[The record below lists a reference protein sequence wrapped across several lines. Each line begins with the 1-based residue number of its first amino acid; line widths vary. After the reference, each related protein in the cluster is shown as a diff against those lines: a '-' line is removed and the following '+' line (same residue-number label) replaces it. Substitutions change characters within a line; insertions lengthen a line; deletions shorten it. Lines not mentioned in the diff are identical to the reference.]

1 MTQDTEATEE
11 FCRIFDKFFDLF
23 NTRSVTECIRKRKPD
38 LMPYYRA
45 NDIRLKVYNHYSCIY
60 VNISIIATV
69 VKRNLSSIPA

>member
-11 FCRIFDKFFDLF
+11 FCRIFEKFFDLF

-45 NDIRLKVYNHYSCIY
+45 NDVRLKVYSCIH
-60 VNISIIATV
+60 VNIFVIIV
-69 VKRNLSSIPA
+69 